1 MNWKGNR
8 WRQQNYKTLEAYGWQ
23 RTVWNLPLKQLKIHT
38 TAFSFV
44 QEKAHAVKNTYKGQ
58 ISGFNAILFDLIIY
72 EENHGL
78 AGRNVSSYRTWL
90 LVDASPNHVLR
101 FWISEHTWAD
111 NWLRKQ
117 GLIGGIQAQ
126 EFDIGG
132 PDEEAIR
139 KVFQP
144 DLIAH
149 YTQERKYKVEGGG
162 TFVLVGPGEPGN
174 KEIFFDIIAEGKFIL
189 KILKEREGIFKHKL

>member
-1 MNWKGNR
+1 M
-8 WRQQNYKTLEAYGWQ
+8 
-23 RTVWNLPLKQLKIHT
+23 WNLPLKQLKVHT
-38 TAFSFV
+38 TPFSFV
-44 QEKAHAVKNTYKGQ
+44 QEKAHAVKKAYKGQ

-72 EENHGL
+72 EEKS
-78 AGRNVSSYRTWL
+78 AIRNVLSHRTWL
-90 LVDASPNHVLR
+90 LIDASPNHVLR
-101 FWISEHTWAD
+101 FWFSEHTWAD

-117 GLIGGIQAQ
+117 GLIGGIQAE

-144 DLIAH
+144 DLIAY
-149 YTQERKYKVEGGG
+149 YTQDRKYNVEGGG

-174 KEIFFDIIAEGKFIL
+174 KEAFFDMIAEGKFIL
-189 KILKEREGIFKHKL
+189 KILKEREGIFRHNL